1 MTGANGP
8 HAAEA
13 LRIRWAGVAASAAAS
28 LFVVVSWWA
37 WGRFA
42 TATETPV
49 DEPATRWVIGAALW
63 ACTLLVI
70 RAQRVLAGGD
80 AGHMPTLAVGV
91 IMGGLVAGFGVTL
104 ADAVLAVAMA
114 AVIVVCL
121 VAPRRAQ
128 AGVAVAGFVL
138 IGTVALWLAG
148 ESWSGAT
155 RPWLLALSYGNQWRH
170 VADVWEVVLAA
181 WLLGGLA
188 LVGDGDRTPVLKIV
202 FAALVIETAL
212 ILIWPVSLGHFA
224 ATMLVPALV
233 LSGRGWRRLRAQAY
247 SNPTPVLRGLLLIL
261 TVGLIPWV
269 WTPLRAVGWVLT
281 VAMFGD

>member
-1 MTGANGP
+1 
-8 HAAEA
+8 
-13 LRIRWAGVAASAAAS
+13 
-28 LFVVVSWWA
+28 
-37 WGRFA
+37 
-42 TATETPV
+42 
-49 DEPATRWVIGAALW
+49 
-63 ACTLLVI
+63 
-70 RAQRVLAGGD
+70 
-80 AGHMPTLAVGV
+80 
-91 IMGGLVAGFGVTL
+91 
-104 ADAVLAVAMA
+104 
-114 AVIVVCL
+114 
-121 VAPRRAQ
+121 
-128 AGVAVAGFVL
+128 
-138 IGTVALWLAG
+138 
-148 ESWSGAT
+148 
-155 RPWLLALSYGNQWRH
+155 LALSYGNQWRH